1 MNLIELYVSMCL
13 SCRIK
18 NYFKNIE
25 LPVLENLITVRH
37 KLSALKKDRESSP
50 RSEEILPLYY
60 DTEKQVETL
69 ASLRSGDIWDPEAR
83 NRLNDVLD
91 DVMSLLS
98 LFFMSLGR
106 NRESMN
112 YNLKLFQK
120 KIYI

>member
-1 MNLIELYVSMCL
+1 MED
-13 SCRIK
+13 
-18 NYFKNIE
+18 
-25 LPVLENLITVRH
+25 LITVRH
-37 KLSALKKDRESSP
+37 KLSALKKDRDSSP

-69 ASLRSGDIWDPEAR
+69 ALLRSGDIWDPEAR

-106 NRESMN
+106 NRESMD
-112 YNLKLFQK
+112 YDILFYFQEEV
-120 KIYI
+120 